1 MRLSRLFSIL
11 ALSLAVTAPALAQRP
26 TPDSAPARRE
36 ALEQRVRQRM
46 AVVVKQ
52 RVGLSDEQMRRL
64 GEVNREIETQRRL
77 LHEQERDVRIGLR
90 GEVMRGDSANQERV
104 SRYLDQLIDLQRRR
118 IDLIS
123 REQRELAGFMTPVQR
138 AKYLAMQDQMRRR
151 VEEMRR
157 PGGRAGQ
164 RRGPPMPPR

>member
-1 MRLSRLFSIL
+1 MRFSRVFSLL

-26 TPDSAPARRE
+26 APDSSPARRE

-52 RVGLSDEQMRRL
+52 RVGLTDEQMRRL
-64 GEVNREIETQRRL
+64 ADVNREIETQRRL
-77 LHEQERDVRIGLR
+77 LHDQERDVRIGLR
-90 GEVMRGDSANQERV
+90 GEVMRGDSANQDRV

-157 PGGRAGQ
+157 PGGRAA
-164 RRGPPMPPR
+164 RRGPMPPR